1 MSKLEAFLNPTSLSE
16 EIKEIVVSDR
26 FLDENKKPATIKIK
40 TLNQFENDA
49 ILKRCKIR
57 EKQNNGVINERI
69 DYLKYQDEL
78 ILASIIEPNFRSE
91 QFTKAMGVVDP
102 IEGVKKLF
110 TPAEYIKLVEAI
122 TDNVTDYNNGSELA
136 KN

>member
-1 MSKLEAFLNPTSLSE
+1 MSKLDPFLNPTSLAE
-16 EIKEIVVSDR
+16 EVKEIVVSER

-40 TLNQFENDA
+40 TLNQLENDA
-49 ILKRCKIR
+49 ILKKCRIK
-57 EKQNNGVINERI
+57 EKQTNGVINERI

-78 ILASIIEPNFRSE
+78 ILASIVEPNFRSE
-91 QFTKAMGVVDP
+91 KFTLAMGVVDP

-110 TPAEYIKLVEAI
+110 TPTEYLKLVEAV
-122 TDNVTDYNNGSELA
+122 TGNVTDYNNGGEIA